1 MLRCRKSIV
10 LLMKLGLYMVLMAT
24 FFLLMS
30 IHNPQILVMSRTMAI
45 TIFTF
50 VIIILLLTNIYGH
63 YDIGTRKSRPIV
75 YSLSLSVIFT
85 DVITFIALY
94 IMNTNDAN
102 NREFLKEDIFLLF
115 IIMYL
120 QVLAVIIFTYGG
132 QAVYFSIVDPERC
145 LIITD
150 SLDTLDGL
158 MRGIKKYKK
167 QYNVVGVVEYD
178 NHDLWERIDQV
189 DTVFLNNVPLQ
200 QKNEIVES
208 CYRKN
213 KNIYYNPEIIDVVN
227 IHSHHVLLDDV
238 SVISAEVKELSA
250 EQKLIK
256 RAGDIFISLFAIIV
270 GSPIMLGCALAI
282 KLNDGGSVLMSG
294 SYVGSDVKSAEELN
308 FVTKYL
314 GYIPGRSRAEHK
326 LRLGDTHFSLIHQ
339 WNPRR
344 YAVTA
349 VDVLKPAEG
358 AESLI
363 EYHNGECAA
372 VATPSSVIM
381 GFPLE
386 AIADPEA
393 LRIVLNRAVQR
404 LLYKF

>member
-178 NHDLWERIDQV
+178 NHDL
-189 DTVFLNNVPLQ
+189 
-200 QKNEIVES
+200 
-208 CYRKN
+208 
-213 KNIYYNPEIIDVVN
+213 
-227 IHSHHVLLDDV
+227 
-238 SVISAEVKELSA
+238 
-250 EQKLIK
+250 
-256 RAGDIFISLFAIIV
+256 
-270 GSPIMLGCALAI
+270 
-282 KLNDGGSVLMSG
+282 
-294 SYVGSDVKSAEELN
+294 
-308 FVTKYL
+308 
-314 GYIPGRSRAEHK
+314 
-326 LRLGDTHFSLIHQ
+326 
-339 WNPRR
+339 
-344 YAVTA
+344 
-349 VDVLKPAEG
+349 
-358 AESLI
+358 
-363 EYHNGECAA
+363 
-372 VATPSSVIM
+372 
-381 GFPLE
+381 
-386 AIADPEA
+386 
-393 LRIVLNRAVQR
+393 
-404 LLYKF
+404 